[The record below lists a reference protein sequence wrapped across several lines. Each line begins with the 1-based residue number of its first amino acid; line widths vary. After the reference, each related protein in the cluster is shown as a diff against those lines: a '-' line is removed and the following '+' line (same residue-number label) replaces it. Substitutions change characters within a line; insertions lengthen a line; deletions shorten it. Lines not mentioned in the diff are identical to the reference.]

1 MEKIKVMLADD
12 HTLVR
17 EGLKQLLM
25 TFENIEV
32 IGEAEDGVE
41 AIDLVQKIQPDIFIM
56 DISMPKMRG
65 IEAMKEIKYFAP
77 DTRVIILSMYSKEEY
92 IRHSLE
98 NGASAYLLKQ
108 SASEELRAAIQFVMR
123 GQLYISPIISKPIIS
138 DWLMEKKHNFSEEDM
153 KSPLSGREQQVLK
166 LLAEEYSNKEIAE
179 LLHISVKTVETHRAR
194 IKEKLGAKSTIA
206 LVKYALRNRL
216 ITID

>member
-56 DISMPKMRG
+56 DISMPKMRW
-65 IEAMKEIKYFAP
+65 Y
-77 DTRVIILSMYSKEEY
+77 
-92 IRHSLE
+92 
-98 NGASAYLLKQ
+98 
-108 SASEELRAAIQFVMR
+108 
-123 GQLYISPIISKPIIS
+123 
-138 DWLMEKKHNFSEEDM
+138 
-153 KSPLSGREQQVLK
+153 
-166 LLAEEYSNKEIAE
+166 
-179 LLHISVKTVETHRAR
+179 
-194 IKEKLGAKSTIA
+194 
-206 LVKYALRNRL
+206 
-216 ITID
+216 